1 MYSMNKPILFFY
13 PVAFQKFDGFLIKKK
28 YRFLMV
34 YNGFQWLHN
43 EKKPGAGEKFG
54 NPFF

>member
-1 MYSMNKPILFFY
+1 
-13 PVAFQKFDGFLIKKK
+13 
-28 YRFLMV
+28 MV

-54 NPFF
+54 NPFFAPSKIFPTNFSFSSEDSPQKNLAITYEL